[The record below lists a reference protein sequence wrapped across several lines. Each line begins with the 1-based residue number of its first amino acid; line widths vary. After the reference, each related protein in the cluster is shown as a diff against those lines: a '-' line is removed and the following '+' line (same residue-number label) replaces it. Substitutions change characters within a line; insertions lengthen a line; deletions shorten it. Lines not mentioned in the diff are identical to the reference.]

1 MKTEY
6 YWKKENVLVLR
17 QRAEFDRV
25 TAAVEIR
32 FQKDKIHSVEFYS
45 SMLGVAKVYLASEQK
60 TGNAWESEIT
70 AQSQSLPNYHY
81 TGFILNGTVT
91 EEFLN
96 RIIADVH
103 LKLKDAVLEKFLKEE
118 SDIDEVSDYIMKKYP
133 RTE

>member
-17 QRAEFDRV
+17 EKAELDRV

-32 FQKDKIHSVEFYS
+32 FQKEKIHSVEFYS

-133 RTE
+133 SAE

>member
-1 MKTEY
+1 MKKEY

-17 QRAEFDRV
+17 QRAELDKI

-32 FQKDKIHSVEFYS
+32 FQKEKIHSVEFYS
-45 SMLGVAKVYLASEQK
+45 SMLGVAKAYLGTQKK

-91 EEFLN
+91 EDFLN

-103 LKLKDAVLEKFLKEE
+103 LKLNDAVLEEFLRKE
-118 SDIDEVSDYIMKKYP
+118 SDIEEVSDYIMKKYP
-133 RTE
+133 RAD

>member
-1 MKTEY
+1 
-6 YWKKENVLVLR
+6 
-17 QRAEFDRV
+17 
-25 TAAVEIR
+25 
-32 FQKDKIHSVEFYS
+32 
-45 SMLGVAKVYLASEQK
+45 MLGVAKAYLASQKK

-103 LKLKDAVLEKFLKEE
+103 LKLKDEVLEKFLKEE

-133 RTE
+133 IAE

>member
-17 QRAEFDRV
+17 QRAELDRV

-32 FQKDKIHSVEFYS
+32 FQKEKIHSVEFYS
-45 SMLGVAKVYLASEQK
+45 SMLGVAKAYLASQKK

-103 LKLKDAVLEKFLKEE
+103 LKLKDEVLEKILKEE